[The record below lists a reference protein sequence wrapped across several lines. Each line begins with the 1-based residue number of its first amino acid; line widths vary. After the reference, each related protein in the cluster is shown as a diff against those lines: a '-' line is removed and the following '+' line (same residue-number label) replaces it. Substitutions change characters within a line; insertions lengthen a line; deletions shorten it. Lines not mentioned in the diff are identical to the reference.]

1 MVYIANLNNSFID
14 SLLYLNEYY
23 GVTQNPDTKDFVII
37 MKYYKSD
44 LRNYITK
51 NKDFYNIQW
60 EKKLK
65 ILKHIAKGLS
75 HIHNQNIIHQDL
87 HSGNI
92 LCENENDVVISDLG
106 ISKSA
111 MESAND
117 KKIIGIIS
125 YIAPEILRRK
135 ECTKALDIYSFSMIM
150 WEFMTG
156 RMPYDVFDN
165 ITELMIKICDGCRPE
180 LEDYIA
186 PEGYIKLMQ
195 ECWDPDP
202 IKRPNAHD
210 IMQKL
215 DDMLKL
221 EVNNNPTEIIKLS
234 DITPTSK
241 PKSKQLSS
249 AIKST
254 RSLELGK

>member
-23 GVTQNPDTKDFVII
+23 GVTQNPDTKDFIII

-44 LRNYITK
+44 LRNYIAK

-65 ILKHIAKGLS
+65 ILKHI
-75 HIHNQNIIHQDL
+75 HNQNIIHHDL

-117 KKIIGIIS
+117 KKIIGILS
-125 YIAPEILRRK
+125 YIAPEILQRN
-135 ECTKALDIYSFSMIM
+135 ECTKASDIYSF
-150 WEFMTG
+150 
-156 RMPYDVFDN
+156 
-165 ITELMIKICDGCRPE
+165 
-180 LEDYIA
+180 
-186 PEGYIKLMQ
+186 
-195 ECWDPDP
+195 
-202 IKRPNAHD
+202 
-210 IMQKL
+210 
-215 DDMLKL
+215 
-221 EVNNNPTEIIKLS
+221 
-234 DITPTSK
+234 
-241 PKSKQLSS
+241 
-249 AIKST
+249 
-254 RSLELGK
+254 